1 MHKQR
6 ITPEPPAV
14 QPTSSRTL
22 QLKVIVWWILLFAGI
37 LGVLTPRLFAQD
49 AAALGRPQARSAVM
63 PLTDVAPETAGA
75 VSDTGSIPLWDYN
88 VTSPL
93 NGNAYSGTMVG
104 RSPFFHGARTT
115 NIPAI
120 VVPLII
126 KFSDG
131 SVFDPTATDS
141 NCSPA
146 GTPLDL
152 TQNSPIFVPVDIT
165 MNGVDMGVTQYADA
179 FQRANFWNNVSVTG
193 DRYHTM
199 LSPVTTLA
207 AITVKVPAASGSVF
221 SDTQFGG
228 CGGTIGIMNISW
240 FDPYVRGTIMPSLA
254 GSGVGPTNLP
264 IFIMKNVAMT
274 DGPATINGNCCILSY
289 HGAYGSPLQTYTPF
303 DYDTS
308 GIFIGVAD
316 INALS
321 HEVAEWMDDPT
332 GTNPTPPWGHT
343 GQVSGCQSNL
353 EVGDP
358 LSDNEFSPVIGLNGF
373 AYHPQELA
381 FFSWF
386 FRQSP
391 SIGAGDLYS
400 NDGTFAQ
407 DAGAACM

>member
-49 AAALGRPQARSAVM
+49 AAALSRPQARSTVM
-63 PLTDVAPETAGA
+63 PLTDVAPQTVGA

-93 NGNAYSGTMVG
+93 NGHAYSGTMVG

-199 LSPVTTLA
+199 LSPLTTLA

-228 CGGTIGIMNISW
+228 CGGTIGIRAW
-240 FDPYVRGTIMPSLA
+240 P
-254 GSGVGPTNLP
+254 
-264 IFIMKNVAMT
+264 
-274 DGPATINGNCCILSY
+274 
-289 HGAYGSPLQTYTPF
+289 
-303 DYDTS
+303 
-308 GIFIGVAD
+308 
-316 INALS
+316 
-321 HEVAEWMDDPT
+321 
-332 GTNPTPPWGHT
+332 
-343 GQVSGCQSNL
+343 GQESV
-353 EVGDP
+353 
-358 LSDNEFSPVIGLNGF
+358 
-373 AYHPQELA
+373 PQICRFL
-381 FFSWF
+381 
-386 FRQSP
+386 
-391 SIGAGDLYS
+391 
-400 NDGTFAQ
+400 
-407 DAGAACM
+407 

>member
-1 MHKQR
+1 M
-6 ITPEPPAV
+6 
-14 QPTSSRTL
+14 SSRTI
-22 QLKVIVWWILLFAGI
+22 QMKAVVWWILLFAGI
-37 LGVLTPRLFAQD
+37 LGVLTPSLFAQD
-49 AAALGRPQARSAVM
+49 AASLNRPQARSTVM
-63 PLTDVAPETAGA
+63 PLTNVSPATIRAL
-75 VSDTGSIPLWDYN
+75 SDTGASIPLWNYS

-93 NGNAYSGTMVG
+93 NNHVYSGSMVG
-104 RSPFFHGARTT
+104 KNPFYHGARAT

-141 NCSPA
+141 NCSPG

-152 TQNSPIFVPVDIT
+152 TRNSPIFTSTDIT

-179 FQRANFWNNVSVTG
+179 YQRANFWSNVSVTG

-199 LSPVTTLA
+199 LSPVTVISA
-207 AITVKVPAASGSVF
+207 VTVKVPAASGSVF
-221 SDTQFGG
+221 SDTQYGG

-240 FDPYVRGTIMPSLA
+240 FDPYVRGTIMPMLA

-264 IFIMKNVAMT
+264 IFMMKNVAMT
-274 DGPATINGNCCILSY
+274 DGPPTLEGNCCILSY

-332 GTNPTPPWGHT
+332 GTNPTPAWGHT

-358 LSDNEFSPVIGLNGF
+358 LSDNEFPPVLAPNGF

-391 SIGAGDLYS
+391 SIAAGGSYS
-400 NDGTFAQ
+400 NNGTFAH
-407 DAGAACM
+407 DAGAVCM